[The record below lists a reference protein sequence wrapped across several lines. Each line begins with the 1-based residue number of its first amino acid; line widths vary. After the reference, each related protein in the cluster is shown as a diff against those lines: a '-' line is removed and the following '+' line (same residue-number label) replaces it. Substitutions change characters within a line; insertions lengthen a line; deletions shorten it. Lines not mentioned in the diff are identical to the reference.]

1 MFLFHTMRPLSM
13 AEERTVLR
21 SRRVNNSAAESAL
34 LPAALEDILRLTHK
48 LRAADDASLKSVSS
62 SLSTRQLLRI
72 ARLVRTKDSRV

>member
-21 SRRVNNSAAESAL
+21 SRRVNNSAESAL